1 VIADVEVDRA
11 GFGQRRIAPRCQTKQ
26 AAKGRDRAW
35 QQAGLFRDL
44 VLLGKAEIFSTADAA
59 AVELEVGRQDEHD
72 QLFIRLADER
82 FGAAG

>member
-26 AAKGRDRAW
+26 AAKGR
-35 QQAGLFRDL
+35 
-44 VLLGKAEIFSTADAA
+44 A

-72 QLFIRLADER
+72 QLFIRLADEH